1 MKKKKLIAFLT
12 CGCLAFT
19 SIFALSNISYGASEY
34 HNYSPDKKGVTNVS
48 SVMRK
53 SASTSSSKILTVPSG
68 KSLPIY
74 GYMEVP
80 GKNWYKVKYNGKT
93 GYIRRD
99 LINVTSGSVSS
110 SSSATNG
117 STSSTGKYYNYSPDK
132 IGKTTA
138 ALNMRKGASNKYSK
152 ITTIPKGKS
161 ITIYGYMEVPG
172 VNWYKVKYG
181 SHTGYVSR
189 EYVKVTGT
197 VAAKSSITGSGIKY
211 PTTLTQGKSFSVT
224 GSLKSTYKITEVK
237 VGIMKVSTG
246 KFYSSFTG
254 IAKPNAKTYSLN
266 KLDSKVPFG
275 KAKPG
280 TYYYTVW
287 AKDEKGNSFTVLK
300 KKFTVKAKSTSVS
313 STLKIKNASVPKDRY
328 YGAAFPVEGIVS
340 SNYELSNVK
349 VSVVNSSGNTMS
361 GCDES
366 VNPSGKSYDLNKLDD
381 DVKVSK
387 LPKGS
392 YTYKVTAKDSSKT
405 EKTLVKSSFS
415 VKTISTNSQG
425 KTLSY
430 NVSKFR
436 KIGKQPYSGPCGL
449 YAMAY
454 GRLVIDGDFTIR
466 SKYSSVCSQLT
477 SQYGLGSNAA
487 HWNEA
492 GAVSVWTTNAKTAY
506 QAVLNEINSGRPC
519 IIPVNTPRGT
529 NHFVTVIGYTR
540 GTTAA
545 NVNLSRL
552 VILDSAYGHQTFGD
566 THGYSDKS
574 SSSARYIKFNW

>member
-1 MKKKKLIAFLT
+1 MKKKKLITFLT

-19 SIFALSNISYGASEY
+19 SIFALSDISYGASEY
-34 HNYSPDKKGVTNVS
+34 HNYSTDKKGVTNVS

-53 SASTSSSKILTVPSG
+53 GASTSSSKILTVPGGESV
-68 KSLPIY
+68 LVD
-74 GYMEVP
+74 GYMDVL
-80 GKNWYKVKYNGKT
+80 GTNWYKVKYNGKT
-93 GYIRRD
+93 GYIRKD

-117 STSSTGKYYNYSPDK
+117 STSSSSKYHNYSPDK
-132 IGKTTA
+132 IGKTTDS
-138 ALNMRKGASNKYSK
+138 LNMRKGASTSYSK
-152 ITTIPKGKS
+152 ITVIPKGKS
-161 ITIYGYMEVPG
+161 VTIYGYMDVPG

-181 SHTGYVSR
+181 SKTGYVSS

-197 VAAKSSITGSGIKY
+197 VKPKSSITGSGIKY
-211 PTTLTQGKSFSVT
+211 PTTLTVGKNFSVT
-224 GSLKSTYKITEVK
+224 GSLKSTYKIVEVK
-237 VGIMKVSTG
+237 AGIMSVSTG
-246 KFYSSFTG
+246 KFYTQHSGT
-254 IAKPNAKTYSLN
+254 AKPNETTYNLN
-266 KLDSKVPFG
+266 KLDYKINFSKL
-275 KAKPG
+275 K
-280 TYYYTVW
+280 
-287 AKDEKGNSFTVLK
+287 AKDEKGETFTVLK
-300 KKFTVKAKSTSVS
+300 KKFTVKSSSTSAS
-313 STLKIKNASVPKDRY
+313 STLKIKNASAPKDRY
-328 YGAAFPVEGIVS
+328 YGTAFPVKGLVS
-340 SNYELSNVK
+340 SNYELTNVK
-349 VSVVNSSGNTMS
+349 VSVVNSSGKVMS
-361 GCDES
+361 GCNES
-366 VNPSGKSYDLNKLDD
+366 VNPKGKSYDLYKLDD

-392 YTYKVTAKDSSKT
+392 YTYKVTAKDSKT
-405 EKTLVKSSFS
+405 TKTLVKSSFS
-415 VKTISTNSQG
+415 VKTTNTNSQG
-425 KTLSY
+425 KTLRY
-430 NVSKFR
+430 NVSKFK

-454 GRLVIDGDFTIR
+454 GRLVIDGDFTIS

-552 VILDSAYGHQTFGD
+552 VILDSAYGHQTYGD

>member
-1 MKKKKLIAFLT
+1 MKKKKLITFLT

-19 SIFALSNISYGASEY
+19 SIFALSDISYGASEY
-34 HNYSPDKKGVTNVS
+34 HNYSTDKKGVTNVS

-53 SASTSSSKILTVPSG
+53 GASTSSSKILTVPGGESV
-68 KSLPIY
+68 LVD
-74 GYMEVP
+74 GYMDVP
-80 GKNWYKVKYNGKT
+80 GTNWYKVKYNGKT
-93 GYIRRD
+93 GYIRKD

-117 STSSTGKYYNYSPDK
+117 STSSSSKYHNYSPDK

-138 ALNMRKGASNKYSK
+138 SLNMRKGASTSYSK
-152 ITTIPKGKS
+152 ITVIPKGKS
-161 ITIYGYMEVPG
+161 VTIYGYMDVPG

-181 SHTGYVSR
+181 SKTGYVSS

-197 VAAKSSITGSGIKY
+197 VKPKSSITGSGIKY
-211 PTTLTQGKSFSVT
+211 PTTLTVGKNFSVT
-224 GSLKSTYKITEVK
+224 GSLKSTYKIVEVK
-237 VGIMKVSTG
+237 AGIMSVSTG
-246 KFYSSFTG
+246 KFYTQHSGT
-254 IAKPNAKTYSLN
+254 AKPNATTYNLN
-266 KLDSKVPFG
+266 KLDSKITFSKL
-275 KAKPG
+275 KAG
-280 TYYYTVW
+280 TYYYTVQ
-287 AKDEKGNSFTVLK
+287 AKDEKGETFTVLK
-300 KKFTVKAKSTSVS
+300 KKFTVKSSSTSAS
-313 STLKIKNASVPKDRY
+313 STLKIKNASAPKDRY
-328 YGAAFPVEGIVS
+328 YGTAFPVKGLVS
-340 SNYELSNVK
+340 SNYELTNVK
-349 VSVVNSSGNTMS
+349 VSVVNSSGKVMS
-361 GCDES
+361 GCNES
-366 VNPSGKSYDLNKLDD
+366 VNPKGKSYDLYKLDD

-392 YTYKVTAKDSSKT
+392 YTYKVTAKDSKT
-405 EKTLVKSSFS
+405 TKTLVKSSFS
-415 VKTISTNSQG
+415 VKTTNTNSQG
-425 KTLSY
+425 KTLRY
-430 NVSKFR
+430 NVSKFK

-454 GRLVIDGDFTIR
+454 GRLVIDGDFTIS

-552 VILDSAYGHQTFGD
+552 VILDSAYGHQTYGD